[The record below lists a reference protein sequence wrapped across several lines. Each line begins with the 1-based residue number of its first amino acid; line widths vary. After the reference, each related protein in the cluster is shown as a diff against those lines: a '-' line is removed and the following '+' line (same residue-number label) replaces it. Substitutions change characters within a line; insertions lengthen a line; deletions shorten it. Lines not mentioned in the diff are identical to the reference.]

1 MKKLLTA
8 GLLVASSF
16 ATSQAYAAAMECY
29 VDTPAYD
36 HYTTGSCFAMVWGE
50 NKATAVFRIK
60 DAASKP
66 ISSVIWDGAA
76 KSCGTGGTGCAVSI
90 YAFRQYTATA
100 TVLYQDGTWGTASAT
115 ASFEDGR

>member
-36 HYTTGSCFAMVWGE
+36 QYTTGYCSALVWGA

-66 ISSVIWDGAA
+66 ISSVSWGGATA
-76 KSCGTGGTGCAVSI
+76 SCGTGGAYCSITI

-100 TVLYQDGTWGTASAT
+100 IVNYQDGTWSTASAT
-115 ASFEDGR
+115 ASFEDGS